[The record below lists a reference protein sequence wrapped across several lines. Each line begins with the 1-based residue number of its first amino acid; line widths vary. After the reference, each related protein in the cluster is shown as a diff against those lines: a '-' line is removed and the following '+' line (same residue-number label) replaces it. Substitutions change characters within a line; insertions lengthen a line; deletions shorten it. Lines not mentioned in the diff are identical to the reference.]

1 MFTVPI
7 SIILFSVSCD
17 LHLTDACALASF
29 IPRHIFWTCPNE
41 LNVSF
46 ASIENLLWIFWI
58 MSQIWICLHICKP
71 KCERLATTEKLFIN
85 PMYCSAFI
93 DQSMMMN
100 RRRDD
105 LIVFKFKLDKDD
117 MDSTYQE
124 LQKQNDSSTSTHYE
138 SIQDTNED
146 KKSYAELKK
155 KNKDKSAVKEED
167 YITKLLI
174 CATMW

>member
-1 MFTVPI
+1 
-7 SIILFSVSCD
+7 
-17 LHLTDACALASF
+17 
-29 IPRHIFWTCPNE
+29 
-41 LNVSF
+41 
-46 ASIENLLWIFWI
+46 
-58 MSQIWICLHICKP
+58 MSQIWILIHICKP

-117 MDSTYQE
+117 MDSTYQD
-124 LQKQNDSSTSTHYE
+124 LQNQRQNDSSTSTHYE

-155 KNKDKSAVKEED
+155 RNKEKSVAKEED

-174 CATMW
+174 SATLWHETKEEMIQMLKSLFRLDEDQCAKKNAKQFLKARIQDYYEFEGNLH